1 MVRIEWYGNQTIK
14 SLCVKSLVTV
24 WQILKTPKVERV
36 DGIEMEGA
44 TGLARDIS
52 ESQVSLSIFN

>member
-1 MVRIEWYGNQTIK
+1 M
-14 SLCVKSLVTV
+14 SLVTV
-24 WQILKTPKVERV
+24 WQILKTGKVERV

-52 ESQVSLSIFN
+52 ESQVDARRNKAISGGVTRTTEGG

>member
-1 MVRIEWYGNQTIK
+1 M
-14 SLCVKSLVTV
+14 SLVTV
-24 WQILKTPKVERV
+24 WQILKTEKVERV

-52 ESQVSLSIFN
+52 ESQVDARRNKAISGGVTRTTEGG

>member
-1 MVRIEWYGNQTIK
+1 MVTK
-14 SLCVKSLVTV
+14 LLKACVLSPLWL
-24 WQILKTPKVERV
+24 WQILKTEKVERV